1 MAESQEEEE
10 EEEEEEEHI
19 QFQSILRFTQTQ

>member
-1 MAESQEEEE
+1 MAESQEEE

>member
-1 MAESQEEEE
+1 MAQSQEEEE